1 MDTVIRMDRV
11 SMHYNLMAEGTN
23 SLKEFVIR
31 LLKGRLLYDDF
42 VALDDVSFE
51 IGRGELVGIIGY
63 NGSGKSTTLKLLAG
77 VLSPT
82 SGTVEVEGEVAPLI
96 ELGAGFDP
104 ELTAEENIYLN
115 GAIQG
120 HPHSYMKSHFDE
132 ILDFSEL
139 HEFVHVPLKNFSSGM
154 KSRLGFAVATAVEP
168 DILLVD
174 EVLSVGDHRFR
185 RKCEERIQG
194 LISRGVTVVLVSHNT
209 DLVSR
214 MCPRVI
220 WLEKGRVRAAG
231 NAAELCAAYR
241 GQK

>member
-214 MCPRVI
+214 MCSRVI